1 MRDDGLGCRV
11 ELTSCG
17 QIRDRFERSS
27 SQDVLMDWTWGV
39 REKERRVDDVDAFDL
54 GERGSPLTG
63 EAVGGAG

>member
-17 QIRDRFERSS
+17 QIPDRFERSS

-54 GERGSPLTG
+54 GESGSPLTG